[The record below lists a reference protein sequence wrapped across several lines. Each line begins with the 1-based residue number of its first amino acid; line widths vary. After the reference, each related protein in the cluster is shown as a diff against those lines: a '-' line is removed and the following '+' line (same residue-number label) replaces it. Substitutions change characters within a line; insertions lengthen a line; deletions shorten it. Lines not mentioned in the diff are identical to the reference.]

1 MAYRHFHFCV
11 SPSSSLV
18 CLPGLSTELHV
29 QLSPHLNR
37 VKASKANRQ
46 KPWAAAARWKMVA
59 QLSNAV
65 CTLKQH
71 CMCGEAECMP
81 AASVT
86 PYPSF
91 PALSEPEAQQFSYNG
106 WPVSLRGP
114 VSSLPSGH
122 RSQLGGVT
130 KAWWPALYQLSHLP
144 SPDLWTSERVLASGS
159 VPPVSNN
166 AKAVIIFQEW
176 ASSSRSCGRLTR
188 NTVVQ
193 TMFHVQSRGLL
204 VTTQALRMPAL

>member
-1 MAYRHFHFCV
+1 MAYSHFHFCV
-11 SPSSSLV
+11 SPGTSLV
-18 CLPGLSTELHV
+18 CLLGLSTELHV

-46 KPWAAAARWKMVA
+46 KPWEAVARWKMVA

-65 CTLKQH
+65 CTLKSTA
-71 CMCGEAECMP
+71 CGEAERTP

-106 WPVSLRGP
+106 WPVSSRGPP
-114 VSSLPSGH
+114 VSSLPLVH

-130 KAWWPALYQLSHLP
+130 KAWWPALYQLSYLP
-144 SPDLWTSERVLASGS
+144 SPDLWTSEQVLASGS
-159 VPPVSNN
+159 VQPVSNN

-176 ASSSRSCGRLTR
+176 AAAPDP
-188 NTVVQ
+188 VVAW
-193 TMFHVQSRGLL
+193 LA
-204 VTTQALRMPAL
+204 TQ